1 MSFDHGGTIYAAA
14 RQLGCRP
21 AEILD
26 LSASINPLGLS
37 TAVRAACMSA
47 LEQLPH
53 YPDPTA
59 QKLTKALAEYY
70 QISTK
75 AIVPANG
82 STHLIH
88 LLPTAMNGSRA
99 LIVAPAFSEYAH
111 ALTRHGWQTHYHL
124 LSPADGFR
132 LDLERLVQ
140 QLREQTPHLLF
151 LCNPANPS
159 GTLHPSA
166 VIPELLTVCHDTGT
180 LLVLDEAFMDFC
192 GEQYSSTAQ
201 VVASNQGIVLRS
213 LTKFY
218 ALAGLRLGCAL
229 ASPQLAERLRA
240 ALPPWEVNTMAQ
252 FAGVAALAD
261 HQYAAETREL
271 INAERHLLTDSLSR
285 LPGMTLF
292 PSAANYLLIHL
303 SGPLDAPQLYERLLK
318 KHHILLRDCSNFVGL
333 DQQFVRVAVRS
344 RPENE
349 RLIEALHEELHLSKE
364 EEWRHA

>member
-1 MSFDHGGTIYAAA
+1 MAFDHGGTIYAAA

-21 AEILD
+21 ADLLD
-26 LSASINPLGLS
+26 FSASINPLGLS
-37 TAVRAACMSA
+37 SAVRAACLSA
-47 LEQLPH
+47 LEQVPH

-59 QKLTKALAEYY
+59 HKLAHALAEHYR
-70 QISTK
+70 ITPASV
-75 AIVPANG
+75 VPANG

-88 LLPTAMNGSRA
+88 LLPAVFPGTRA

-111 ALTRHGWQTHYHL
+111 ALTRHGWQVNYHL
-124 LSPADGFR
+124 LSPADNFTPNPDR
-132 LDLERLVQ
+132 LTE
-140 QLREQTPHLLF
+140 QLRTERPQLLF

-159 GTLHPSA
+159 GTLHPPA
-166 VIPELLTVCHDTGT
+166 LITELLATCRETAT

-192 GEQYSSTAQ
+192 GEQHSCATQ

-229 ASPQLAERLRA
+229 ASPQLAEHLRSW
-240 ALPPWEVNTMAQ
+240 LPPWEVNTMAQ

-261 HQYAAETREL
+261 HQYATETREL
-271 INAERHLLTDSLSR
+271 IHDERQLLTDALVR
-285 LPGMTLF
+285 LPGVTVI
-292 PSAANYLLIHL
+292 PSTVNYLLL
-303 SGPLDAPQLYERLLK
+303 RLAAPLTAQQLQERLFK

-333 DQQFVRVAVRS
+333 DQQYVRMAVRS

-349 RLIEALHEELHLSKE
+349 RLLEALQEELHRPGE
-364 EEWRHA
+364 EKRRHV